1 LGVEFFKKL
10 VLKPI
15 LKLISLIFNACQKK
29 EVNKLVKRRV
39 QLKNKLKLYQIEENL
54 GAFKWKKEHLK
65 EEKIH

>member
-1 LGVEFFKKL
+1 MGVEFFQKL

-29 EVNKLVKRRV
+29 EVNKVKRRV

-54 GAFKWKKEHLK
+54 GVFKWKKEHLK